1 MNVEIEI
8 QDLKQMTADLLRS
21 QIETDRKF
29 QETDR
34 KFQET
39 DRKFQETD
47 RRFQEMERLLTE
59 KFQETDRKFQETD
72 RRFQETD
79 RLLTEKFQETDRLL
93 TEKFQ
98 ETDRLLTEQ
107 SQEADRRFQ
116 EMERMLTEQ
125 SQETDRRFQET
136 DKRIKEAFNLFEGQ
150 WGKLMESLVEG
161 DLVRILRERGVD
173 VTDTQTRRKGNKN
186 GKSFE
191 FDIIANDNTEVVIVE
206 VKTTLRAKHV
216 KAFLNKMDQVK
227 ELLPE
232 YRDYQVMGGVA
243 FLRAEESS
251 DAMAEKRGLFVIRA
265 TGDSAALVNK
275 PGFVPKVY

>member
-8 QDLKQMTADLLRS
+8 QDLKQMIADLLRS
-21 QIETDRKF
+21 QV
-29 QETDR
+29 ETDR

-47 RRFQEMERLLTE
+47 RRFRETERLLNE
-59 KFQETDRKFQETD
+59 K
-72 RRFQETD
+72 
-79 RLLTEKFQETDRLL
+79 
-93 TEKFQ
+93 
-98 ETDRLLTEQ
+98 
-107 SQEADRRFQ
+107 
-116 EMERMLTEQ
+116 
-125 SQETDRRFQET
+125 FQET

-161 DLVRILRERGVD
+161 DLVRILRERGID
-173 VTDTQTRRKGNKN
+173 ISDTFTRRKGNRN

-191 FDIIANDNTEVVIVE
+191 FDIIAHDTTEIVIVE

-216 KAFLNKMDQVK
+216 QAFLNKMDQIK

-232 YRDYQVMGGVA
+232 YKDYQIMGGVA

-275 PGFVPKVY
+275 PDFVPKVY

>member
-39 DRKFQETD
+39 DRSS
-47 RRFQEMERLLTE
+47 RRRTASSRRRTASS
-59 KFQETDRKFQETD
+59 KRRTASSRRRTASSRRRTASSKTDRKFQETD
-72 RRFQETD
+72 G
-79 RLLTEKFQETDRLL
+79 
-93 TEKFQ
+93 
-98 ETDRLLTEQ
+98 RLLTEQ

-161 DLVRILRERGVD
+161 DLVRILRDRGVD

-191 FDIIANDNTEVVIVE
+191 FDIIANDNTEIVVVE

-232 YRDYQVMGGVA
+232 YRDYRVMGGRLICAQKKAPMPWQKNGVC
-243 FLRAEESS
+243 L
-251 DAMAEKRGLFVIRA
+251 
-265 TGDSAALVNK
+265 
-275 PGFVPKVY
+275 

>member
-8 QDLKQMTADLLRS
+8 QDLKQMIADLLRS
-21 QIETDRKF
+21 QVETDRKF

-47 RRFQEMERLLTE
+47 RRFRETERLLNE
-59 KFQETDRKFQETD
+59 K
-72 RRFQETD
+72 
-79 RLLTEKFQETDRLL
+79 
-93 TEKFQ
+93 
-98 ETDRLLTEQ
+98 
-107 SQEADRRFQ
+107 
-116 EMERMLTEQ
+116 
-125 SQETDRRFQET
+125 FQET

-161 DLVRILRERGVD
+161 DLVRILRERGID
-173 VTDTQTRRKGNKN
+173 ISDTFTRRKGNRN

-191 FDIIANDNTEVVIVE
+191 FDIIAHDTTEIVIVE

-216 KAFLNKMDQVK
+216 QAFLNKMDQIK

-232 YRDYQVMGGVA
+232 YKDYQIMGGVA
-243 FLRAEESS
+243 FLRAEESC

-275 PGFVPKVY
+275 PDFVPKVY